1 GGARAGLEPA
11 ALRPLLRSPRAAP
24 RIAVTAAALPSV
36 AFVADRLSPAA
47 QAYVA
52 AHRALADRP
61 TLAARDR
68 WWQLPAAPARLFL
81 TKAYHGRFVQ
91 PLADEPVV
99 PDQRF
104 YAVEPRRGVAFEVLA
119 AVLNGTLSALA
130 IEALRRASRGG
141 GALELSVGDAARLPV
156 LDPRGLDVGA
166 VLAAFR
172 PLALRPARDAT
183 LEAQAPD
190 RRALDLALARTVP
203 SLRPLVALLAPAL
216 AA

>member
-68 WWQLPAAPARLFL
+68 WWALPAAPARLFL

-104 YAVEPRRGVAFEVLA
+104 YAVEPRRGA
-119 AVLNGTLSALA
+119 
-130 IEALRRASRGG
+130 
-141 GALELSVGDAARLPV
+141 
-156 LDPRGLDVGA
+156 
-166 VLAAFR
+166 
-172 PLALRPARDAT
+172 
-183 LEAQAPD
+183 
-190 RRALDLALARTVP
+190 RRALPRGRARP
-203 SLRPLVALLAPAL
+203 RRSPRAPRGGAERHPVG
-216 AA
+216 ARHRGARSGIAR